1 MLIGSC
7 SRYIV
12 GGKAVQTVY
21 WRAQP
26 SAANGQTIN
35 RIIKT
40 KKTVSFPTSD
50 HPRPNI
56 TTTIR
61 QIHNISKHA

>member
-12 GGKAVQTVY
+12 GGRAVQTVY

-26 SAANGQTIN
+26 VTSSNGDKVN
-35 RIIKT
+35 KIIKT
-40 KKTVSFPTSD
+40 KKTLSFPAAD
-50 HPRPNI
+50 QNRPNI
-56 TTTIR
+56 STSIR
-61 QIHNISKHA
+61 HLHSRS